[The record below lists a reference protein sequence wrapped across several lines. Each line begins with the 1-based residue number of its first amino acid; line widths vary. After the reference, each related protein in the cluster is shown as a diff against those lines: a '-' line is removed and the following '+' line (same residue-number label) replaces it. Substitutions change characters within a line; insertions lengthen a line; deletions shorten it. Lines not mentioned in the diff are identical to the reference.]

1 MAAAQTAI
9 QNNLN
14 QYTRMQGHPRLV
26 KALAS
31 TYSPLFGRELDPMT
45 DILGTL
51 RVSCVSCVSCVRL
64 RVCRVV
70 SCRVVS
76 CACAAANSPCGVAA
90 VTVGATEG
98 IFAVISALV
107 NPGEEVIMLEPF
119 YDAYPTDTILNE
131 GVPVYVPLRP
141 PKVPKGT
148 ITSGT
153 RAVDCV
159 RVRRKRTI
167 FPT

>member
-1 MAAAQTAI
+1 
-9 QNNLN
+9 
-14 QYTRMQGHPRLV
+14 V
-26 KALAS
+26 
-31 TYSPLFGRELDPMT
+31 
-45 DILGTL
+45 
-51 RVSCVSCVSCVRL
+51 
-64 RVCRVV
+64 
-70 SCRVVS
+70 
-76 CACAAANSPCGVAA
+76 ANSSHGVAA

-153 RAVDCV
+153 RAVSCACA
-159 RVRRKRTI
+159 
-167 FPT
+167 

>member
-1 MAAAQTAI
+1 
-9 QNNLN
+9 
-14 QYTRMQGHPRLV
+14 
-26 KALAS
+26 
-31 TYSPLFGRELDPMT
+31 
-45 DILGTL
+45 
-51 RVSCVSCVSCVRL
+51 
-64 RVCRVV
+64 
-70 SCRVVS
+70 
-76 CACAAANSPCGVAA
+76 

-141 PKVPKGT
+141 PKVPRGT

-153 RAVDCV
+153 PGRSFPSLPRADPV
-159 RVRRKRTI
+159 RVAAVADERGGAERTANDWTLDLDELESKITPKSKILI
-167 FPT
+167 FNNPTNIPGKVWSA